1 MINFKEFLINEE
13 KGYLGHKISDI
24 LTSTQELHD
33 DIENIGSRHLA
44 RLAEEIVNQIRKII
58 HGDWSSKS
66 GKSLK
71 ELQKIGVAIQKTIDD
86 KGDLKQII
94 PSAIEALQSISGD
107 MGRKVNN
114 LNAPSEDVSMK
125 DFQQT
130 TEMPVDNSQLPT
142 DNSQPSPNSQQQPQ
156 SQ

>member
-13 KGYLGHKISDI
+13 VGYLGHKIGDV
-24 LTSTQELHD
+24 LTSLQELQSD
-33 DIENIGSRHLA
+33 MENLGSRHLT

-66 GKSLK
+66 GRSLK

-94 PSAIEALQSISGD
+94 PSAVEAMQLISGKT
-107 MGRKVNN
+107 GRKIND
-114 LNAPSEDVSMK
+114 LNAPGEMATMH

-130 TEMPVDNSQLPT
+130 QAVAPDVNTEKIPQNNQL
-142 DNSQPSPNSQQQPQ
+142 
-156 SQ
+156 